1 MKKII
6 TLVLCVLLC
15 FSTIA
20 VAEEAAAPQA
30 VTSVTGLFTVELPE
44 GYQALSTD
52 LIQAAMDKFGSKELQ
67 NANYDISAL
76 QNLDLTSGDYYYSED
91 FSRNFNVQ
99 VAPESGITTDT
110 LESMADSLG
119 LSLTEAYVDFGAAEE
134 DCEAVGIE
142 LIGERP
148 FYVYRVVLLKQ
159 PLSQYITADANGNM
173 YTLTF
178 TNMEEEAVPA
188 ILTSFQ
194 LVEE

>member
-6 TLVLCVLLC
+6 TWVLCVLLC

-44 GYQALSTD
+44 GYQALNAD

-76 QNLDLTSGDYYYSED
+76 QDLDLTSGDYYYSED
-91 FSRNFNVQ
+91 FRRNFNVQ
-99 VAPESGITTDT
+99 VAADSGITVDT
-110 LESMADSLG
+110 LESMAEQLG
-119 LSLTEAYVDFGAAEE
+119 LSLTEAYVEFGAAEE
-134 DCEAVGIE
+134 DCEAVGVE
-142 LIGERP
+142 QIGERP

-159 PLSQYITADANGNM
+159 PLAQYITADANGTM

-178 TNMEEEAVPA
+178 TNVEEEVVQAV
-188 ILTSFQ
+188 LTSFQ
-194 LVEE
+194 PVEE